1 MDDHFNFYASKRTDQ
16 ELEERIDNRQK
27 YLPETIEA
35 SLTELQSRGRVF
47 GDEELQVISQDIQAQ
62 RDNASATTDNG
73 FGLFS
78 NSYKNCIVEDPD
90 APSFYSKRAVY
101 VFTVLFSV
109 VFGAVMVAINLFKIK
124 NTKGAL
130 LTLLFGGCFLAF
142 QILLT
147 LKLNPNSPGDL
158 GFVFGIAAAI
168 IINAIFWPMFIGNS
182 TFYRARLIWVP
193 LAIALLLVAFVVWS
207 TIVGKA

>member
-1 MDDHFNFYASKRTDQ
+1 MDDHFNFYASKRTDE

-35 SLTELQSRGRVF
+35 SLLELQSRGRVF
-47 GDEELQVISQDIQAQ
+47 SDEELQVISQDIRAQ
-62 RDNASATTDNG
+62 RDNASASTDNG

-78 NSYKNCIVEDPD
+78 SSYKNCIVEDPD

-101 VFTVLFSV
+101 IFTILFSV
-109 VFGAVMVAINLFKIK
+109 AFGAAMVAVNLFKIK

-130 LTLLFGGCFLAF
+130 LSLLFGVCFLAF

-147 LKLNPNSPGDL
+147 LKLSAKSPGDL
-158 GFVFGIAAAI
+158 GFIFGIGAAI
-168 IINAIFWPMFIGNS
+168 IINAILWPKFIGNS
-182 TFYRARLIWVP
+182 TFYRAKPIWIP
-193 LAIALLLVAFVVWS
+193 LAIALILVAFVVWS
-207 TIVGKA
+207 AIVAKT